1 MPSNISSVHFSEL
14 AESLQNVAAWL
25 GRLGIDESR
34 TRVGQYRRVMQRL
47 ADAHARGDAD
57 ALRADWPSAM
67 VPLFESEEL
76 VAIHQWLSGPEYD
89 DFVRERMR
97 IVASGP
103 SSYTEENTSSGNR
116 ARNTAFELAMAA
128 RIVAGGLPLDPSV
141 PADVSVRLAT
151 RTVVMECKR
160 PQSEKALEGNV
171 DDARHQLRE
180 RYRTANRPGFV
191 GVIAVDLTKV
201 LNPSL
206 DLLRGVPESE
216 LREVLSGAL
225 ADYSR
230 EHERVWQKNRDEQTS
245 AVLLRLSVMAHLS
258 GETLLTSC
266 HQVVVAFMPDIGQ
279 VTRRAIELVGGGFVR
294 PT

>member
-1 MPSNISSVHFSEL
+1 MPSNISSAHFSEL
-14 AESLQNVAAWL
+14 AENLQKVAAWL

-34 TRVGQYRRVMQRL
+34 TRLGEYRRVMQRL
-47 ADAHARGDAD
+47 ADAHACGDTA
-57 ALRADWPSAM
+57 ALRAAWPSAM

-76 VAIHQWLSGPEYD
+76 VAIHAWLSGPEYD
-89 DFVRERMR
+89 DYVRERMR

-128 RIVAGGLPLDPSV
+128 RIVAGGLPLDRSV
-141 PADVSVRLAT
+141 PSDISVRVAT
-151 RTVVMECKR
+151 RTVVIECKR

-180 RYRTANRPGFV
+180 RYRTANRPGYV
-191 GVIAVDLTKV
+191 GVIAIDLTKV

-206 DLLRGVPESE
+206 ELLRDVPESE
-216 LREVLSGAL
+216 IDEALSGAL

-230 EHERVWQKNRDEQTS
+230 EHERVWQKNRDQQTS
-245 AVLLRLSVMAHLS
+245 AVLLRLSIMAHLAD
-258 GETLLTSC
+258 ETRLTSC
-266 HQVVVAFMPDIGQ
+266 HQVVVAFLPDIGA
-279 VTRRAIELVGGGFVR
+279 VTQRAIELVGGGFMR